1 MRTRSIH
8 GPGRVWRAASLAASG
23 AAVLLTI
30 GTFAVFGATPALA
43 GGNGGGGGS
52 QGTLVPVFEVS
63 PSTTQVNTAVT
74 PTVTVKVENPNGS
87 VDCNYNGPVVLKYA
101 VNRLGAPL
109 PSGNQVNAVDGVASF
124 PDLTFSAVG
133 FGFELLAEIP
143 GQQQTGQQT
152 QPWPQPWVQP
162 WLQGWDWVPGSGQ
175 VSTPSAAFDIVGQ
188 LLQCE
193 SEGTCQSQTVS
204 SDGTSG
210 SSVADTS
217 QGSGQLTATGGGF
230 PDLSCTTAGGVVSFY
245 SNLSQTITVTFA
257 PSVVDYQR
265 LKSINVCFGSS
276 EPFTTKYGV
285 PAQYN
290 AANGDYEGVL
300 PSCRWWRSAPPCV
313 KSRSGGWGQPV
324 TITILAPAGDPHIT
338 YG

>member
-1 MRTRSIH
+1 M
-8 GPGRVWRAASLAASG
+8 SG
-23 AAVLLTI
+23 AAVLLTV
-30 GTFAVFGATPALA
+30 GTFAAAPAEA
-43 GGNGGGGGS
+43 WGSGGGGGGGGGS
-52 QGTLVPVFEVS
+52 QSTLVPVFEVS

-74 PTVTVKVENPNGS
+74 PTVTVKVENPSGQ
-87 VDCNYNGPVVLKYA
+87 VDWNYNGPVVLKYA

-109 PSGNQVNAVDGVASF
+109 PSGNQVDAVDGVASF

-143 GQQQTGQQT
+143 GQQQSSQWP
-152 QPWPQPWVQP
+152 QPWPQPWAQP
-162 WLQGWDWVPGSGQ
+162 WWQGWNWLPDSGQ
-175 VSTPSAAFDIVGQ
+175 VSEASSAFDIVGQ

-210 SSVADTS
+210 SSIANTS
-217 QGSGQLTATGGGF
+217 QGSGELTATGGGF
-230 PDLSCTTAGGVVSFY
+230 SDLSCTTAGGVVSFY
-245 SNLSQTITVTFA
+245 SNLSQTITITLA
-257 PSVVDYQR
+257 PSVIDHQWLSQW
-265 LKSINVCFGSS
+265 LKSVSVCFGSS
-276 EPFTTKYGV
+276 EPFTTKSGV
-285 PAQYN
+285 PAVYN
-290 AANGDYEGVL
+290 SANGDYEGVL
-300 PSCRWWRSAPPCV
+300 PNCRWWRSAPPCV